1 MKYSF
6 AELNDGLA
14 ITSGED
20 GVLTTEVKN
29 FFDHRGIG
37 EDMRSVFVIW
47 FAEHFVNFQNLG
59 YHFILDTSTVEEART
74 RFGQFMHY
82 ILDEQ
87 SPLLMMYARNID
99 IDFGGKDTNT
109 WTDNDRTTQ
118 GRSDYGSTSRTARE
132 DSPLGSNP
140 VGSIDT
146 PAEKSGSEVTGGVS
160 RTEVK
165 SGSST
170 EVREK
175 SDDSER
181 LKQYWSGF
189 KNFDGVIHNCI
200 LYTTDE
206 HYCVI

>member
-6 AELNDGLA
+6 AELNANSA
-14 ITSGED
+14 ITHTTE
-20 GVLTTEVKN
+20 GVLSSEVRS
-29 FFDHRGIG
+29 FFMNRDID
-37 EDMRSVFVIW
+37 EDVALVFVGW
-47 FAEHFVNFQNLG
+47 FNEHFLNFQGLD
-59 YHFILDTSTVEEART
+59 YHFILDTATVAEART
-74 RFGQFMHY
+74 RFGQFIHY

-87 SPLLMMYARNID
+87 SPLLMMYARNIN

-118 GRSDYGSTSRTARE
+118 GRSNYGSTSRTARE
-132 DSPLGSNP
+132 DSPLGSDP
-140 VGSIDT
+140 VGAIDT
-146 PAEKSGSEVTGGVS
+146 PAEKSGSEVTGGAS
-160 RTEVK
+160 RTEVR

>member
-6 AELNDGLA
+6 EEMDLHTE
-14 ITSGED
+14 ITHVTEGILSLEVRDFLIERDIDED
-20 GVLTTEVKN
+20 IVLSIV
-29 FFDHRGIG
+29 
-37 EDMRSVFVIW
+37 MRFR
-47 FAEHFVNFQNLG
+47 EHFLNFKALD
-59 YHFILDTSTVEEART
+59 YHFILDTATVTEART
-74 RFGQFMHY
+74 RFRQFIHY

-87 SPLLMMYARNID
+87 SPLLMMYARNMN

-132 DSPLGSNP
+132 DSPLGSDP
-140 VGSIDT
+140 VGAIDT

-175 SDDSER
+175 SDDTER

>member
-6 AELNDGLA
+6 EELNAGLA
-14 ITSGED
+14 ITSGQN
-20 GVLTTEVKN
+20 GVLTLEVKN
-29 FFDHRGIG
+29 FFDQRGID
-37 EDMRSVFVIW
+37 EDIRSVFVIW
-47 FAEHFVNFQNLG
+47 FAEHFMNFQNLG
-59 YHFILDTSTVEEART
+59 YHFILDTATVTEART
-74 RFGQFMHY
+74 RFGQFIHY

-87 SPLLMMYARNID
+87 SPLLMMYARNIN

-132 DSPLGSNP
+132 DSPLGSDP
-140 VGSIDT
+140 VGAIDT

-170 EVREK
+170 EIREK